1 MKLTEIAEHA
11 WQFKFRCPSIKRH
24 GVDARTVDMNVTRLH
39 LFLRFSHGFV
49 NKKNAVLAPFK
60 HILLDLIVLP
70 ATDESL
76 CTTGPLFQTLHF
88 SLDKTIEGTSIYIF
102 YDLSPYPP
110 YPQTP

>member
-1 MKLTEIAEHA
+1 M
-11 WQFKFRCPSIKRH
+11 
-24 GVDARTVDMNVTRLH
+24 
-39 LFLRFSHGFV
+39 
-49 NKKNAVLAPFK
+49 LAPFK

-76 CTTGPLFQTLHF
+76 CTTGPPFQTLHF
-88 SLDKTIEGTSIYIF
+88 SLDKTIEGTNIYIF

>member
-1 MKLTEIAEHA
+1 MMDLDLEILRMIGDNH
-11 WQFKFRCPSIKRH
+11 FKCGR
-24 GVDARTVDMNVTRLH
+24 DDTTVACLH

-49 NKKNAVLAPFK
+49 NKRNAMLAPFK

-76 CTTGPLFQTLHF
+76 CTTGPPFQTLHF